1 MEKEKKEIIK
11 HFKARGKV
19 QGIMFRQTLIR
30 GAQKRGILAGAS
42 NCRKNRNTG
51 FFCLAGDEDEIE
63 EFITLLK
70 SGIELN
76 NWGCKTEEIEELNT
90 EKSLRDYE
98 VTTENVDKFN
108 WNPNITLYL

>member
-19 QGIMFRQTLIR
+19 QGIMFRQTFIR
-30 GAQKRGILAGAS
+30 GAEKRGLTGGAS
-42 NCRKNRNTG
+42 NCREDRKTA
-51 FFCLAGDEDEIE
+51 FFCLAGDKDEIE
-63 EFITLLK
+63 KFIALLK

-76 NWGCKTEEIEELNT
+76 NWGCKTEEIEELDI

>member
-1 MEKEKKEIIK
+1 MTEEKKEIIK

-19 QGIMFRQTLIR
+19 QGIMFRQTFIR
-30 GAQKRGILAGAS
+30 GAQKRCLAAGAS
-42 NCRKNRNTG
+42 NCREDRGTA
-51 FFCLAGDEDEIE
+51 FFCLRGVKGEIE
-63 EFITLLK
+63 KFITLLK

-76 NWGCKTEEIEELNT
+76 NWGCKIEEIEELYI
-90 EKSLRDYE
+90 EKSLNDYE